1 MFYSTSSWPF
11 TLALFPSLYLFS
23 LSFCV
28 YYQSHFF
35 QFVFLSLLFSV
46 LSVFVTLPSFF
57 RPLLFLS
64 ITLSFSLTLSLT
76 LSFFL
81 SLLMSLLSLY
91 ISLTFFNQFL
101 YLFCLFLST
110 YSPFP
115 SLLSLLLYLC
125 FVSFS
130 ILSLCLSSLSL
141 SLSPFSHIN

>member
-11 TLALFPSLYLFS
+11 ALALFPSLYLFS

-57 RPLLFLS
+57 ISNSLSLSLSPHLSPFSIYFSHFFQPVSLYVLLISFHVFS
-64 ITLSFSLTLSLT
+64 ISFSAVSLTLPL
-76 LSFFL
+76 LRFFL
-81 SLLMSLLSLY
+81 HPLSL
-91 ISLTFFNQFL
+91 
-101 YLFCLFLST
+101 
-110 YSPFP
+110 SP
-115 SLLSLLLYLC
+115 
-125 FVSFS
+125 
-130 ILSLCLSSLSL
+130 LSL